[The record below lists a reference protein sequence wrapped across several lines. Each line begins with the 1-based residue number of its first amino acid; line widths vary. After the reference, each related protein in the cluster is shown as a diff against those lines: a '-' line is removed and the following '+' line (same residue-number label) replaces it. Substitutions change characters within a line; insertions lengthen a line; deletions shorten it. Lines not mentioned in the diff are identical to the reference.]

1 MEFRVLPTL
10 TGLVASHHVAM
21 AGFWSASFEGGRK
34 SGGEPGRLLDY
45 SVVQIR
51 RGLTTTACHEIQL
64 EKRFVNRSSVSE
76 QSGSLYEYLTRKRK
90 TL

>member
-1 MEFRVLPTL
+1 MDFRVLPKL
-10 TGLVASHHVAM
+10 TGLVASHHVAV
-21 AGFWSASFEGGRK
+21 AGFWSASFEGGRR

-51 RGLTTTACHEIQL
+51 RGLTTTACHEIQ
-64 EKRFVNRSSVSE
+64 RSSVSE